1 MKRVLQTRGF
11 TLIEL
16 IIAIG
21 LFALVGLSATLILN
35 GILTANESGERH
47 GNQMAS
53 LQRIF
58 LMMRRDFEQ
67 IIQRPVHDEYGTTLS
82 ALIGQETTIEFTRS
96 GWSNPLAAYNKRS
109 EQQRLRYSLEEG
121 ALIREHWLALD
132 RAPNAVPERTVL
144 LQNVKRL
151 VVRYYDA
158 TSKEWSS
165 SWPPVDQTRSN
176 DLPAVIEMLID
187 SEGLGEIRRLYGIA
201 DGVP

>member
-1 MKRVLQTRGF
+1 MKRGFQIRGF

-47 GNQMAS
+47 GDQMAS

-82 ALIGQETTIEFTRS
+82 ALIGQEGVVEFTRG
-96 GWSNPLAAYNKRS
+96 GWSNPLAAYHKRS

-121 ALIREHWLALD
+121 SLIREHWLTLD
-132 RAPNAVPERTVL
+132 RAPNVVPERTVL

-158 TSKEWSS
+158 TTKEWSS
-165 SWPPVDQTRSN
+165 SWPPLDETRRN

-187 SEGLGEIRRLYGIA
+187 IEGLGEIRRLYGLA